1 MAVRNNGSNPHA
13 ERIVCGVA
21 VDIYSIVIP
30 DLYDPTAIP
39 AAWQQFWTQF
49 PKADLPSNN
58 EAWGVSTPI
67 EGTQGKLHYIAGV
80 QVKAGYVEPE
90 GFELVTI
97 PAGNYLDVT
106 HVGSISTLA
115 QSYGEAY
122 GVVLPAT
129 GLEMRAGQHLEKY
142 DAMLNPMEDDYEMG
156 ILIPVKQIF

>member
-1 MAVRNNGSNPHA
+1 MPLGTNKVNHHP

-21 VDIYSIVIP
+21 ADIYSIVIP

-39 AAWQQFWTQF
+39 AAWQKFWAQF
-49 PKADLPSNN
+49 PKAALPGNN

-67 EGTQGKLHYIAGV
+67 EGTQGQLHYIAGV
-80 QVKAGYVEPE
+80 EVKAGYVAPE

-142 DAMLNPMEDDYEMG
+142 DAMLNPMADDYEMG
-156 ILIPVKQIF
+156 ILIPVK